1 MYYCNT
7 CDKEF
12 SRKDNLVRHHRK
24 FHDNEDSLKY
34 LLQSLEDEN
43 MPGPSRKRPR
53 EDSTDEDLESDEGN
67 VSSASSSED
76 EIEDQ
81 LNDEDESTPSIY
93 ELKNVWEI
101 LNEEADRVYEGDV
114 VKAYIDQVRVGR
126 RLKSDPVHKKVMET
140 MQRLQKR
147 DNNMDF
153 NEALIKAAHRR
164 KHIIEQAAEEAV
176 EDAALIA
183 KEAQGST

>member
-1 MYYCNT
+1 
-7 CDKEF
+7 
-12 SRKDNLVRHHRK
+12 
-24 FHDNEDSLKY
+24 
-34 LLQSLEDEN
+34 

-81 LNDEDESTPSIY
+81 LNGEDESTPSIY

-114 VKAYIDQVRVGR
+114 VEAYIDQVRVGR

-140 MQRLQKR
+140 MQGLQKR
-147 DNNMDF
+147 DKDMDF

-164 KHIIEQAAEEAV
+164 KHIIKQAAEEAV

-183 KEAQGST
+183 KEAQGSTWKCLISPKLINIRASVMKTVVFILSNKPNSAGARLEYL